1 MVHWR
6 ELQSITCKFYELG
19 IIYNHLHFQEMNVSL
34 TSTYLCVCVNTIER
48 ERERKREKGIQVFSL
63 LLVGPSRLFWEP
75 VINYTNKLMIQ
86 KLKNKLSNENL
97 IDTTFQNTSD
107 NNSTNSNKHIQ
118 MQLNNENSERV
129 LPAKLLTSTLH
140 FLSPSW
146 NFYCPTFNIALSI
159 YSLLFRGNYQLL
171 DCHKKTDHSPISKP
185 YHIHHKESNIYS
197 HIETSIQ

>member
-1 MVHWR
+1 VR
-6 ELQSITCKFYELG
+6 LCA
-19 IIYNHLHFQEMNVSL
+19 YN
-34 TSTYLCVCVNTIER
+34 
-48 ERERKREKGIQVFSL
+48 RERKREKGIQVFSL

-171 DCHKKTDHSPISKP
+171 DCHKKLIIPQFLSYIIFTIKNP
-185 YHIHHKESNIYS
+185 
-197 HIETSIQ
+197 TSTVILKLQFNRQTKH